1 MSMYNYQCKT
11 VLFLKLLNFYIGNWF
26 MASELQKQTMTD
38 VDPIKNIASE
48 FHIYRLKRFEV
59 LLNILWSFN
68 QKNRTQKLRAF

>member
-1 MSMYNYQCKT
+1 
-11 VLFLKLLNFYIGNWF
+11 